1 MKSLYFSL
9 LFCITFLGLQ
19 AQTPAALYC
28 DGTRYLTEVFTAY
41 DKTTVVYGQNT
52 TYTGQ
57 NQSLNMDIYQ
67 PVGDQA
73 TMRPLIV
80 FVHGGSFI
88 GGSKTDQDMTYF
100 GEHFAKQG
108 FVVASINYRLGL
120 NIFSA
125 DSIEVMKAVVR
136 AVHDLKASVR
146 YFRKSVVTEGNPYK
160 IDTMN
165 IFIGGSSAGAITSL
179 HTAYLTQNEAPAYLN
194 TILANMGGDEGNSGN
209 PGYSSRVHGVLNGS
223 GALGDKEWMNTG
235 DVPLVSV
242 HGTADDVVPYGTA
255 LQYLPGFPI
264 PVTEVDGSG
273 SLHPYAL
280 SIGINSTLKTFVDGG
295 HVPYLGN
302 QAYMDTTMEYFT
314 NYLVERVCGATAVA
328 PALPLNAVK
337 VYPNPT
343 EGVFRV
349 ESEMRNHTIAILDIT
364 GKKVWENTYSEGSH
378 TVSLAALPKG
388 LYFMNFTSE
397 GGQFTQK
404 IILQ

>member
-1 MKSLYFSL
+1 MKNYYFLFL
-9 LFCITFLGLQ
+9 LGILFFRVE
-19 AQTPAALYC
+19 AQSPASMYC
-28 DGTRYLTEVFTAY
+28 DGSRYLTEVFTAY
-41 DKTTVVYGQNT
+41 DKTTVDYGQNT

-57 NQSLNMDIYQ
+57 NQTLNMDIYQ

-73 TMRPLIV
+73 IMRPLVI

-88 GGSKTDQDMTYF
+88 GGSKTDADMTYF

-136 AVHDLKASVR
+136 AVHDLKASIR
-146 YFRKSVVTEGNPYK
+146 YFRKSVVLNGNPYK
-160 IDTMN
+160 IDTTN
-165 IFIGGSSAGAITSL
+165 IYIGGSSAGAITSL
-179 HTAYLTQNEAPAYLN
+179 HTAYLTQGEAPAYLS
-194 TILANMGGDEGNSGN
+194 TILNNMGGDEGNSGN
-209 PGYSSRVHGVLNGS
+209 PGYSSKIFGVLNGS
-223 GALGDKEWMNTG
+223 GALGDKEWMNIG

-273 SLHPYAL
+273 TLHPYAL
-280 SIGINSTLKTFVDGG
+280 SLGINSTLKTFVDGG

-302 QAYMDTTMEYFT
+302 QAYMDTTMEFFT
-314 NYLVERVCGATAVA
+314 NFLVERVCGATAVA
-328 PALPLNAVK
+328 PAFPLNSVK
-337 VYPNPT
+337 VYPNPS
-343 EGVFRV
+343 EGVFTV
-349 ESEMRNHTIAILDIT
+349 ASGFSNHTISVMDIT
-364 GKKVWENTYSEGSH
+364 GKKIWEDDFRDANH
-378 TVSLAALPKG
+378 TLTLTHLPKG
-388 LYFMNFTSE
+388 LYLLNYRAD

-404 IILQ
+404 IIIQ